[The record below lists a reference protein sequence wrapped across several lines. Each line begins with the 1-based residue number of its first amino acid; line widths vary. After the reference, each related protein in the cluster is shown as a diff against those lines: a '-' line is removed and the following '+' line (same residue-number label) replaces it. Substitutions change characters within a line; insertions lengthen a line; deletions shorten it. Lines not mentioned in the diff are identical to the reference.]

1 MPIIS
6 NDRNM
11 LRQGTNN
18 KSICTRLS
26 LLGDKSLI
34 HYSIFIIMSLD
45 FLVGRCELQG
55 NLSIFKHLIIDVK
68 SMWPVIVNNGLINLK
83 GMGGLHQQ
91 CEDYLGSGYNVC

>member
-1 MPIIS
+1 
-6 NDRNM
+6 M

-45 FLVGRCELQG
+45 SLVVRCSWITGEI
-55 NLSIFKHLIIDVK
+55 SIFKYLNRRK
-68 SMWPVIVNNGLINLK
+68 INVA
-83 GMGGLHQQ
+83 
-91 CEDYLGSGYNVC
+91 CNS